1 MSNSF
6 NLNGDKKEGN
16 NEKKEILEKI
26 KLENIL
32 YKSNPKINNN
42 NIYITDIIDEKNI
55 NFKKEIYSKNKELY
69 KNPIKIKFLKDMIK
83 DIYSFYYLDN
93 TFLVFKSIYKILFLI
108 YSNRN
113 KSIVFYNLI
122 DNIKINEIKKAHNYD
137 ITNFRHY
144 LDKSNKRDLIISIS
158 GFDNNIKLWNIN
170 NLDCI
175 YNYEHI
181 YKYGQ
186 LFSACFLN
194 YFNQIII
201 LTSNSNFGNIESIK
215 VFDFNGH
222 KLKEI
227 DDSNDNTFYID
238 IYYDNQMNKNF
249 IITGNFGYIKSYDY
263 IENKIYH
270 KYNANDNRS
279 HNSIIINNYEEII
292 KLIES
297 SIDGTIRIWNF
308 HSGNLINKIKI
319 KNASFYDICLWNN
332 EYLFV
337 GCEDGTIKL
346 IELKT
351 EKLIKEL
358 KSHNRKVLTI
368 KKIIHPLY
376 QNCLL
381 TQGIDRKIKLW
392 IMD

>member
-1 MSNSF
+1 
-6 NLNGDKKEGN
+6 
-16 NEKKEILEKI
+16 
-26 KLENIL
+26 
-32 YKSNPKINNN
+32 
-42 NIYITDIIDEKNI
+42 
-55 NFKKEIYSKNKELY
+55 
-69 KNPIKIKFLKDMIK
+69 MIK

-122 DNIKINEIKKAHNYD
+122 DNIKINEIKRAHNYD

-238 IYYDNQMNKNF
+238 IYYDNQLNKNF